1 MKKKLKK
8 GFTLVELVIVIA
20 VIAILSAVLIPT
32 FGNVISNAN
41 EAAAKEEV
49 SNAIT
54 QYTANQ
60 GSSVG
65 DGYIILF
72 NKAQT
77 VTGADLSNT
86 YKAANID
93 RVFSFFSGR
102 LEMVTS
108 YTIDDTSAVSNGKF
122 TLKVKRE
129 GESAESPVTLTI
141 NGLSRVTDTSWK
153 AEGTAVLDGVASGTG
168 ESWKLSGKIVLLQVA
183 TTTGG

>member
-32 FGNVISNAN
+32 FGNVISNAK

-49 SNAIT
+49 NNAIT

-77 VTGADLSNT
+77 VAGGTMSET
-86 YKAANID
+86 YDAKNID

-102 LEMVTS
+102 LEMITLNS
-108 YTIDDTSAVSNGKF
+108 ASIDTTEGKLKD
-122 TLKVKRE
+122 TLKL
-129 GESAESPVTLTI
+129 SVTDENKTTKEVNLKI
-141 NGLSRVTDTSWK
+141 NGLSWVSDTSWK
-153 AEGTAVLDGVASGTG
+153 AEGTAVLDGVASG
-168 ESWKLSGKIVLLQVA
+168 SKNSSNWKLSGKIVLLQVVTA
-183 TTTGG
+183 